1 MILRKIKQL
10 FSRTGPPKTRASL
23 PAGYRSEVVVCDG
36 HVVVELHKPGEDY
49 WWLHVWI
56 NPRNLS
62 DSKVDGR
69 VSQLHRCQLAAT
81 LTTPDG
87 GDHVQVVVK
96 DMAPEAPPDWF
107 ELQFTLIRPL
117 EAVEAYEAW
126 EKENQN

>member
-10 FSRTGPPKTRASL
+10 FSRTGPPAVRADI
-23 PAGYRSEVVVCDG
+23 PAGYRTHLHITDGYVVVK
-36 HVVVELHKPGEDY
+36 LHKPAEDF
-49 WWLHVWI
+49 WWLYVWV
-56 NPRNLS
+56 NPRDLS
-62 DSKVDGR
+62 DFKVSGR
-69 VSQLHRCQLAAT
+69 VSRLHRCQLAAT

-107 ELQFTLIRPL
+107 EVQFSLIRPL